1 MRLTDVRGSDSSI
14 NVKLVITVCVISNF
28 YKIHMETI

>member
-1 MRLTDVRGSDSSI
+1 MQGVAISSI
-14 NVKLVITVCVISNF
+14 NVKLVITVWVISNF